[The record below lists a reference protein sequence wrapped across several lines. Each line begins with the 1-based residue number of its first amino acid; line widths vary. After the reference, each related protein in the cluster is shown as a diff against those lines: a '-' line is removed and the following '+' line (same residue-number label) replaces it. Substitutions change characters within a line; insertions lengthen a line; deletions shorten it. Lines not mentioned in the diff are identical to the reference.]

1 MRVHRAIFLAFVVAA
16 LASIFALPCSA
27 EDKTKEKQQGVRAEG
42 EQKGPRRGSPE
53 FLPPPLPEGEQ
64 KGPRRGP
71 PEFTPAP
78 EGDQKG
84 PRRGPPEF
92 ELTDEEID
100 QIMKG
105 LKKREPAKAKE
116 LAELREKDPEK
127 FKVELRRQGGEE
139 FGKIM
144 KERMENFW
152 RKRRAEFVD
161 WLGKNYSKEAE
172 ELAKLKDKEPEL
184 YLKKYN
190 ILRDRYWHI
199 FEEEKRDPEFARV
212 LKEDLELK
220 QRQYELLRAIK
231 AAKSD
236 SQRKGL
242 TADLETVVS
251 RRYDL
256 IVKQKEIMY
265 ERLLKWLEELK
276 NRVKESRT
284 EIKKWQDEEFKVE
297 NVKKRLKD
305 LTEGTPRF
313 EWD

>member
-1 MRVHRAIFLAFVVAA
+1 MHRAIFLAFVAAA
-16 LASIFALPCSA
+16 LAGISALPCSA
-27 EDKTKEKQQGVRAEG
+27 QSKGKEKQEDVWAEG
-42 EQKGPRRGSPE
+42 G
-53 FLPPPLPEGEQ
+53 Q

-71 PEFTPAP
+71 PEFETPP
-78 EGDQKG
+78 LETDQRG
-84 PRRGPPEF
+84 PRKGPPEF

-105 LKKREPAKAKE
+105 LKERDPAKAKE

-127 FKVELRRQGGEE
+127 FKNELRRQGGEE

-144 KERMENFW
+144 KDRMDNFW
-152 RKRRAEFVD
+152 RKRRAEFIE

-172 ELAKLKDKEPEL
+172 ELAKLKDNEPEL
-184 YLKKYN
+184 YLKRYN
-190 ILRDRYWHI
+190 ILRDKYWHI

-212 LKEDLELK
+212 LKEDLDLK
-220 QRQYELLRAIK
+220 QKQYQLVRAIK

-242 TADLETVVS
+242 TADLEAVVS
-251 RRYDL
+251 RRFDL

-276 NRVKESRT
+276 NRVEESKD
-284 EIKKWQDEEFKVE
+284 EINKWKDEKFKAE
-297 NVKKRLKD
+297 SVKQRLKD

>member
-27 EDKTKEKQQGVRAEG
+27 QSKSKEKQEDVWA
-42 EQKGPRRGSPE
+42 
-53 FLPPPLPEGEQ
+53 EGEQ

-71 PEFTPAP
+71 PEFAP
-78 EGDQKG
+78 PPDGDQKG

-92 ELTDEEID
+92 ELTEEETD

-105 LKKREPAKAKE
+105 LKERDPAKAKE

-127 FKVELRRQGGEE
+127 FKAELRRQGGEE

-152 RKRRAEFVD
+152 RKRRAEFVE
-161 WLGKNYSKEAE
+161 WLGKNYTKEAD

-212 LKEDLELK
+212 LKEDLELRQK
-220 QRQYELLRAIK
+220 QGELLRAIK
-231 AAKSD
+231 AAKTD
-236 SQRKGL
+236 RQRKEFA
-242 TADLETVVS
+242 ADLEAVVS
-251 RRYDL
+251 RRFDL

-276 NRVKESRT
+276 NRVKESKD
-284 EIKKWQDEEFKVE
+284 EINKWKDDKFKAE
-297 NVKKRLKD
+297 NVKQRLKD
-305 LTEGTPRF
+305 LTEGTRRF

>member
-1 MRVHRAIFLAFVVAA
+1 MHRAIFLVFVMAA

-27 EDKTKEKQQGVRAEG
+27 QSKSKEKQEDVWA
-42 EQKGPRRGSPE
+42 
-53 FLPPPLPEGEQ
+53 EGEQ

-71 PEFTPAP
+71 PELTPPP
-78 EGDQKG
+78 EGDQRG

-105 LKKREPAKAKE
+105 LKERDPAKAKE
-116 LAELREKDPEK
+116 LDELREKDPEK

-144 KERMENFW
+144 KERMDNFW
-152 RKRRAEFVD
+152 RKRRAEFVE
-161 WLGKNYSKEAE
+161 WLGKNYSKEAK
-172 ELAKLKDKEPEL
+172 ELAMLKEKEPEL
-184 YLKKYN
+184 YLKEYN
-190 ILRDRYWHI
+190 ILRDKYWRI

-212 LKEDLELK
+212 LKEDLDLRQK
-220 QRQYELLRAIK
+220 QYELVRAIK
-231 AAKSD
+231 AAKTD

-242 TADLETVVS
+242 TADLEAVVS

-276 NRVKESRT
+276 NRIKESKD
-284 EIKKWQDEEFKVE
+284 EINKSKDEKFKAE
-297 NVKKRLKD
+297 NVKQRVKD
-305 LTEGTPRF
+305 LTEGTPGF
-313 EWD
+313 PWD

>member
-1 MRVHRAIFLAFVVAA
+1 MRMHRAIFLAFVVAA

-27 EDKTKEKQQGVRAEG
+27 QSKSKEKQEDVWA
-42 EQKGPRRGSPE
+42 
-53 FLPPPLPEGEQ
+53 EGEQ

-71 PEFTPAP
+71 PEFAPPPPP

-92 ELTDEEID
+92 ELTEEETD

-105 LKKREPAKAKE
+105 LKERDPAKAKE

-127 FKVELRRQGGEE
+127 FKAELRRQGGEE

-152 RKRRAEFVD
+152 RKRRAEFVE
-161 WLGKNYSKEAE
+161 WLGKNYNKEAD
-172 ELAKLKDKEPEL
+172 ELSKLKDKEPEL
-184 YLKKYN
+184 YLKRYN
-190 ILRDRYWHI
+190 TLRDRYWHI
-199 FEEEKRDPEFARV
+199 FEEEKRDPEFAKV
-212 LKEDLELK
+212 LKEDLDLK
-220 QRQYELLRAIK
+220 QKQYELVRAIK
-231 AAKSD
+231 AAKTD
-236 SQRKGL
+236 KQRKEL
-242 TADLETVVS
+242 SADLATVVS

-276 NRVKESRT
+276 NRVKESKD
-284 EIKKWQDEEFKVE
+284 EINKWKDETFKAE
-297 NVKKRLKD
+297 NVKQRLKD
-305 LTEGTPRF
+305 LTEGTRRF

>member
-1 MRVHRAIFLAFVVAA
+1 MNVHRAIFLAFAVAA
-16 LASIFALPCSA
+16 LASIVALPCSA
-27 EDKTKEKQQGVRAEG
+27 EDKSKEKQQDVWAEG
-42 EQKGPRRGSPE
+42 EQKGPG
-53 FLPPPLPEGEQ
+53 
-64 KGPRRGP
+64 RGP
-71 PEFTPAP
+71 PEFAPPPA
-78 EGDQKG
+78 GDQRG

-92 ELTDEEID
+92 ELTDEEIN

-105 LKKREPAKAKE
+105 LKERDPAKAKE

-127 FKVELRRQGGEE
+127 FKVELRKQGGEE

-152 RKRRAEFVD
+152 RKRRAEFVE

-172 ELAKLKDKEPEL
+172 ELARLKEKEPEL

-212 LKEDLELK
+212 LKEDLELRQK
-220 QRQYELLRAIK
+220 QGELLREIK

-236 SQRKGL
+236 NEKKEL
-242 TADLETVVS
+242 TAGLEDVVS
-251 RRYDL
+251 RRFDL
-256 IVKQKEIMY
+256 IVKRKEIMY

-276 NRVKESRT
+276 DRVKESKV
-284 EIKKWQDEEFKVE
+284 EIKKWQDKEFKAE

>member
-1 MRVHRAIFLAFVVAA
+1 MNVHRAIFLAFAVAA
-16 LASIFALPCSA
+16 LASIVALPCSA
-27 EDKTKEKQQGVRAEG
+27 EDKSKEKQQDVWAEG
-42 EQKGPRRGSPE
+42 EQKGPG
-53 FLPPPLPEGEQ
+53 
-64 KGPRRGP
+64 RGP
-71 PEFTPAP
+71 PEFAPPPA
-78 EGDQKG
+78 GDQKG

-92 ELTDEEID
+92 ELTDEEIN

-105 LKKREPAKAKE
+105 LKERDPAKAKE
-116 LAELREKDPEK
+116 LAELREKDAEK

-152 RKRRAEFVD
+152 RKRRAEFVG
-161 WLGKNYSKEAE
+161 WLEKNYSKEAE
-172 ELAKLKDKEPEL
+172 ELARLKEKEPEL

-212 LKEDLELK
+212 LKEDLELRQK
-220 QRQYELLRAIK
+220 QGELLREIK

-236 SQRKGL
+236 NEKKELAAGL
-242 TADLETVVS
+242 EDVVS
-251 RRYDL
+251 RRFDL
-256 IVKQKEIMY
+256 IVKRKEIMY

-276 NRVKESRT
+276 DRVKESKV
-284 EIKKWQDEEFKVE
+284 EIKKWQDKEFKAE

-305 LTEGTPRF
+305 LTEGTLRF

>member
-1 MRVHRAIFLAFVVAA
+1 MRVHRAIFLAFVMAA
-16 LASIFALPCSA
+16 LAGIFALPCSA
-27 EDKTKEKQQGVRAEG
+27 QRKGKEKEEGVWTEG
-42 EQKGPRRGSPE
+42 EQKGPRRGGSPE
-53 FLPPPLPEGEQ
+53 FEPPPP
-64 KGPRRGP
+64 
-71 PEFTPAP
+71 P

-92 ELTDEEID
+92 ELTEEETD

-105 LKKREPAKAKE
+105 LKERDPAKAKE

-127 FKVELRRQGGEE
+127 FKAELRRQGGEE

-152 RKRRAEFVD
+152 RKRRAEFVE
-161 WLGKNYSKEAE
+161 WLGKNYSKEAD

-212 LKEDLELK
+212 LKEDLELRQK
-220 QRQYELLRAIK
+220 QGELLRAIK
-231 AAKSD
+231 AAKTD
-236 SQRKGL
+236 RQRKEL
-242 TADLETVVS
+242 AADLEAIVS
-251 RRYDL
+251 RRFDL

-276 NRVKESRT
+276 NRLKESKD
-284 EIKKWQDEEFKVE
+284 EINKWKDDKFKVE
-297 NVKKRLKD
+297 NVKQRLKD
-305 LTEGTPRF
+305 LTEGTRRF

>member
-1 MRVHRAIFLAFVVAA
+1 MRIQRVIFLVFVTAA
-16 LASIFALPCSA
+16 LASFFALPCSA
-27 EDKTKEKQQGVRAEG
+27 QSKSKEKQEDVWAEG
-42 EQKGPRRGSPE
+42 EQKGPG
-53 FLPPPLPEGEQ
+53 
-64 KGPRRGP
+64 RGP
-71 PEFTPAP
+71 PELTPPP

-92 ELTDEEID
+92 ELTNEEID

-105 LKKREPAKAKE
+105 LKEREPAKAKE

-144 KERMENFW
+144 KERMDNFW
-152 RKRRAEFVD
+152 RKRRAEFVE
-161 WLGKNYSKEAE
+161 WLGKNYSKESE
-172 ELAKLKDKEPEL
+172 DLAKLKDKEPEL
-184 YLKKYN
+184 YLKEYN
-190 ILRDRYWHI
+190 ILRDKYWRI
-199 FEEEKRDPEFARV
+199 FEEEKRDPELAKV

-220 QRQYELLRAIK
+220 QKQYELVRAIK
-231 AAKSD
+231 SAKND

-242 TADLETVVS
+242 TANLEALVS

-265 ERLLKWLEELK
+265 ERLLKWLKELE
-276 NRVKESRT
+276 NRVKESKD
-284 EIKKWQDEEFKVE
+284 EINKSKDEKFKAE
-297 NVKKRLKD
+297 NVKQRLKD

-313 EWD
+313 PWD

>member
-1 MRVHRAIFLAFVVAA
+1 MRIHRAIFLAFVVAA
-16 LASIFALPCSA
+16 LASIFVLPCSA
-27 EDKTKEKQQGVRAEG
+27 QSKGKEKQDDVWT
-42 EQKGPRRGSPE
+42 
-53 FLPPPLPEGEQ
+53 EGEQ

-71 PEFTPAP
+71 PEFAPPP

-92 ELTDEEID
+92 ELTDEEIN

-105 LKKREPAKAKE
+105 LKERDPARAKE
-116 LAELREKDPEK
+116 LAELREKDPER
-127 FKVELRRQGGEE
+127 FKGELRRQGGEE

-144 KERMENFW
+144 KERMESSW
-152 RKRRAEFVD
+152 RKRRAEFIE
-161 WLGKNYSKEAE
+161 WLGKNYSKGAD

-231 AAKSD
+231 AAKND

-242 TADLETVVS
+242 TADLEAVVS

-276 NRVKESRT
+276 NRVKESKA

>member
-1 MRVHRAIFLAFVVAA
+1 MNVHRAIFLAFAVAA
-16 LASIFALPCSA
+16 LASIVALPCSA
-27 EDKTKEKQQGVRAEG
+27 QSKGKEKQEDVWTEG
-42 EQKGPRRGSPE
+42 EQKGPGRGPLE
-53 FLPPPLPEGEQ
+53 FAPPP
-64 KGPRRGP
+64 
-71 PEFTPAP
+71 A
-78 EGDQKG
+78 GDQRG

-105 LKKREPAKAKE
+105 LKERDPAKAKE
-116 LAELREKDPEK
+116 LADLREKDPEK
-127 FKVELRRQGGEE
+127 FKIELRRQGGEE

-152 RKRRAEFVD
+152 RKRRAEFVE

-172 ELAKLKDKEPEL
+172 ELARLKEKEPEL

-190 ILRDRYWHI
+190 MLRDRYWHI

-212 LKEDLELK
+212 LKEDLELR
-220 QRQYELLRAIK
+220 QRQGELLREIK

-236 SQRKGL
+236 SQKKEL
-242 TADLETVVS
+242 TAGLEDVVS
-251 RRYDL
+251 RRFDL

-276 NRVKESRT
+276 NRVKESKV
-284 EIKKWQDEEFKVE
+284 EINKWKDKEFKAE
-297 NVKKRLKD
+297 NVKQRLKD
-305 LTEGTPRF
+305 LTEGTRRF

>member
-1 MRVHRAIFLAFVVAA
+1 MRIHRAIFLAFVVAA

-27 EDKTKEKQQGVRAEG
+27 QSKGKEKQEDVWAGG
-42 EQKGPRRGSPE
+42 EQKGPGRGPPE
-53 FLPPPLPEGEQ
+53 FAPPPEADQ

-71 PEFTPAP
+71 PEFAPAP

-92 ELTDEEID
+92 ELTDEQID

-105 LKKREPAKAKE
+105 LKERDPVKAKE
-116 LAELREKDPEK
+116 LAELREKDPDK

-161 WLGKNYSKEAE
+161 WLAKNYSKEAE
-172 ELAKLKDKEPEL
+172 ELARLKEKEPEL

-242 TADLETVVS
+242 TAALEALVS

-265 ERLLKWLEELK
+265 ERLLKWLKELE
-276 NRVKESRT
+276 NRVKESKD
-284 EIKKWQDEEFKVE
+284 EINKSKDEKFKAE
-297 NVKKRLKD
+297 NVMQRVKD
-305 LTEGTPRF
+305 LTEGTPGF
-313 EWD
+313 PWD

>member
-27 EDKTKEKQQGVRAEG
+27 QSKSKEKQEDVWA
-42 EQKGPRRGSPE
+42 
-53 FLPPPLPEGEQ
+53 EGEQ

-71 PEFTPAP
+71 PEFAPPP

-92 ELTDEEID
+92 ELTEEEID
-100 QIMKG
+100 LIMKG
-105 LKKREPAKAKE
+105 LKERDPAKAKE

-127 FKVELRRQGGEE
+127 FKAELRRQGGEE

-152 RKRRAEFVD
+152 RKRRAEFVE
-161 WLGKNYSKEAE
+161 WLGKNYSKEAD

-212 LKEDLELK
+212 LKEDLELRQK
-220 QRQYELLRAIK
+220 QGELLRAIK
-231 AAKSD
+231 AAKTD
-236 SQRKGL
+236 RQRKEL
-242 TADLETVVS
+242 AADLEAIVS
-251 RRYDL
+251 RRFDL

-276 NRVKESRT
+276 NRVKESKD
-284 EIKKWQDEEFKVE
+284 EINKWKDETFKAE
-297 NVKKRLKD
+297 NVKQRLKD
-305 LTEGTPRF
+305 LTEGTRRF